1 MRVGPY
7 EVTGELGRGG
17 AGVVYRA
24 RTADGREVAIKVL
37 GRFENAAAR
46 ARFDRERRLLASLGE
61 SEGFVPLLDA
71 GEVHAAPF
79 IVMPLVPGG
88 TLRAR
93 LGPGRALGIEET
105 VALGIRLARSLGRAH
120 ERGIIHRDLKPENIL
135 FDARGEPL
143 VADLGLAKHFRPE
156 GAPGGSVSLSRSREL
171 RGTPG
176 YMAPEQ
182 MGDAKHAGPAADVFS
197 LGVILYECLA
207 GRRPWEGSPIQV
219 VERTVTSAAEP
230 LARPDAPAWLVH
242 VIEKAIARDPGRRF
256 PDAGALA
263 HALAARKGPRRR
275 GRSAAVAAAAL
286 VLVAGTVLGLALR
299 TPPLPVAA
307 MPAPATTPAHVPPAP
322 PAADTASGAEALVAR
337 ARAEHAKGDPKTALA
352 TVRRAEELAPELV
365 EAWRLESEILRA
377 LGDGTRAIAA
387 AQRAIELDPRNARA
401 WTDLAQGHLMVD
413 PAAALEDA
421 NKAIEL
427 DPGLAFAYYVRAFLR
442 ANGKL
447 YRDALAEIERA
458 IELDP
463 AKPSYFELRGMVR
476 GFLEDRGALA
486 DFTHAL
492 ELDPRFVTALVD
504 RAKFERSWGDGRAAV
519 EDLTRAIE
527 LEPGSAAHYEERGNA
542 RVGAGDRPG
551 GIADLDHAVELDPGR
566 ASAWL
571 ARGLSREAGG
581 KGDRD
586 GAIGDYSR
594 AIEADPRSAAAW
606 VARGTAYV
614 GQGALAAARADLDR
628 GIELDPKN
636 MMALASRSHVR
647 QALGDPEGA
656 VGDAT
661 RALEVD
667 PGSAPTYL
675 YRALAR
681 HDLHDVAGAVADLD
695 RALVSD
701 PRFGE
706 AHRLRA
712 LARRELGDT
721 KGALAD
727 FEAFLELSPAA
738 PEAASVRAAVAKLKA
753 ER

>member
-1 MRVGPY
+1 MRVGSY
-7 EVTGELGRGG
+7 EVLGEIGRGG
-17 AGVVYRA
+17 AGVVFRG
-24 RTADGREVAIKVL
+24 RSPDGRDVAIKVL
-37 GRFENAAAR
+37 QRFEDEGAR
-46 ARFDRERRLLASLGE
+46 ARFDRERRLLAALGE
-61 SEGFVPLLDA
+61 ADGFVPLLDA
-71 GEVHAAPF
+71 GIFQEAPF
-79 IVMPLVPGG
+79 LVMPFVAGG

-93 LGPGRALGIEET
+93 LAERGALGIEET
-105 VALGIRLARSLGRAH
+105 VALGRALARALGRAH
-120 ERGIIHRDLKPENIL
+120 ARGIVHRDMKPENVL
-135 FDARGEPL
+135 FDAQGRPL
-143 VADLGLAKHFRPE
+143 IADLGIAKRVVGPH
-156 GAPGGSVSLSRSREL
+156 ASVSLSRSREL

-182 MGDAKHAGPAADVFS
+182 MVDAKHAGPQADVYS
-197 LGVILYECLA
+197 LGVIVYECLA
-207 GRRPWEGSPIQV
+207 GRRPWEGSPLQIL
-219 VERTVTSAAEP
+219 ERAVTSAAEP
-230 LARPDAPAWLVH
+230 LARPDAPAWLVYL
-242 VIEKAIARDPGRRF
+242 VEKAIARDPARRF
-256 PDAGALA
+256 ADGTALA
-263 HALAARKGPRRR
+263 RAFEARKGPERRR
-275 GRSAAVAAAAL
+275 GLAVPVAVLLLVTGALSAIAF
-286 VLVAGTVLGLALR
+286 R
-299 TPPLPVAA
+299 TPTPPPAAPPPVPHSGART
-307 MPAPATTPAHVPPAP
+307 PAPAPPSDP
-322 PAADTASGAEALVAR
+322 TTASGAEALVAR
-337 ARAEHAKGDPKTALA
+337 ARAENAKGDPKTALA
-352 TVRRAEELAPELV
+352 TVRRAEKLAPELV

-413 PAAALEDA
+413 PMAALEDA

-427 DPGLAFAYYVRAFLR
+427 DPGLAFAYYTRAFLR
-442 ANGKL
+442 AHGKL
-447 YRDALAEIERA
+447 YRDALADIERA

-476 GFLEDRGALA
+476 GFLEDHGALA
-486 DFTHAL
+486 DFGRAL

-504 RAKFERSWGDGRAAV
+504 RAKFERNWGDGRAAV

-527 LEPGSAAHYEERGNA
+527 LEPRSAAHYEERGNA
-542 RVGAGDRPG
+542 RVAAGDRPG
-551 GIADLDHAVELDPGR
+551 GIADLDHAVELEPGR

-571 ARGLSREAGG
+571 ARGLAREDGG

-586 GAIGDYSR
+586 GAIEDYSR
-594 AIEADPRSAAAW
+594 AVEADPRSAAAW
-606 VARGTAYV
+606 VARGNAYV
-614 GQGALAAARADLDR
+614 AQGALAAARADLDR
-628 GIELDPKN
+628 GIELDPRN
-636 MMALASRSHVR
+636 MMALANRSHVK
-647 QALGDPEGA
+647 QALGDAEGA

-695 RALVSD
+695 RAVALD